1 MRARS
6 MQDFLNSGSRA
17 AGGVLAHPALLQGA
31 SLGVRLLCCA
41 QAILDE
47 EELKDAVILVYA
59 NKQVCS
65 LSSALAAWKRAA
77 VLRRSMCPA
86 VCVVAPAAARRG
98 DCPVHV
104 ASSCEHVRLCGRRSW
119 QHRRFCVSPEPQ
131 SEPWCQAAAC
141 SMHHPSCFRVV
152 WEVGANPLGACPA
165 ATRLAHAMRGARNP
179 SCCTAKLQISQH
191 DFVDSILPSIPAA
204 RRTCRGR

>member
-31 SLGVRLLCCA
+31 SLGVRLLCCV

-65 LSSALAAWKRAA
+65 LSSALGRG
-77 VLRRSMCPA
+77 RGQRC
-86 VCVVAPAAARRG
+86 CV
-98 DCPVHV
+98 
-104 ASSCEHVRLCGRRSW
+104 
-119 QHRRFCVSPEPQ
+119 
-131 SEPWCQAAAC
+131 AAC
-141 SMHHPSCFRVV
+141 APLFV
-152 WEVGANPLGACPA
+152 W
-165 ATRLAHAMRGARNP
+165 
-179 SCCTAKLQISQH
+179 
-191 DFVDSILPSIPAA
+191 
-204 RRTCRGR
+204 